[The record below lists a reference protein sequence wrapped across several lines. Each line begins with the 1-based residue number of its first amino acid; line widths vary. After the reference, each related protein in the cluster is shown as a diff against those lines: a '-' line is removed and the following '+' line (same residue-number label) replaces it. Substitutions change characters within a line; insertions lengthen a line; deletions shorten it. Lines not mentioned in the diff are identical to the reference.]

1 MPVFWSRFFKTDCGV
16 VNSSLKEQKNNS
28 ILHIWKTCWEAV
40 IVWGIPRMCLSWLT
54 FDIKHHHNT
63 TASWFDGRHPTT
75 SSNITGLFNWLLLCA
90 FTRLCPFA
98 VFLTRQSKPIFSY
111 HFDVIIPENLELIKN
126 RISVKLVRQYRD
138 NAARIKNFWSISV
151 GNTATGPRFF
161 RSVPT
166 TRKVSRE

>member
-1 MPVFWSRFFKTDCGV
+1 MLRSSNCLRNSKNVLELINFWHVAF
-16 VNSSLKEQKNNS
+16 Q
-28 ILHIWKTCWEAV
+28 
-40 IVWGIPRMCLSWLT
+40 
-54 FDIKHHHNT
+54 KHHHNT

-90 FTRLCPFA
+90 FTRLSPFA
-98 VFLTRQSKPIFSY
+98 VFLTHQSKPIFSY

-161 RSVPT
+161 RSVPYYEEGQQGVGVKIRT
-166 TRKVSRE
+166 VNWQECWVESNTLAWCA